1 MTKVVEFRPSAP
13 VQILLVSFCAGDM
26 EGGTRSHVQSGRINS
41 PGGPSKS
48 CCCCTYMERNQVSK
62 CFLSDK
68 VCLIPLLL
76 CLLSLGLCI
85 IFLKCVLAHGLLRS
99 NPSDLMDLKGG
110 KQYPTEAYLQ
120 TTALPELFGKG
131 AVDVL
136 TPGALSTSSSASL
149 TPSVTFLTLEHTD
162 KQCVLAHGLLRS
174 NPSDLM
180 DLKGGKQYPTEAY
193 LQTTALPEQFGKG
206 AVDVLTPVTYD
217 SWFIESL
224 LPAFLALKEKVI
236 DRPGGLPQEPQHQ

>member
-1 MTKVVEFRPSAP
+1 MRTDTLLFCLVFFVSGCCWRSRIMTKVVEFRPSAP

-48 CCCCTYMERNQVSK
+48 CCCCTYVERNQVSK

-68 VCLIPLLL
+68 VFLIPLLL

-85 IFLKCVLAHGLLRS
+85 IFLKWVLAHGSLRS
-99 NPSDLMDLKGG
+99 K
-110 KQYPTEAYLQ
+110 
-120 TTALPELFGKG
+120 
-131 AVDVL
+131 
-136 TPGALSTSSSASL
+136 
-149 TPSVTFLTLEHTD
+149 
-162 KQCVLAHGLLRS
+162 
-174 NPSDLM
+174 PSDLM

-206 AVDVLTPVTYD
+206 AVDVLTPGALSTSSSASPTPSVTFLTSEHTD
-217 SWFIESL
+217 KQVRTHLSL
-224 LPAFLALKEKVI
+224 ATQIQAQPTSQTENIHTAEEFCKCIPAFLVYCVV
-236 DRPGGLPQEPQHQ
+236 